1 MHLDEREAEVLAWFR
16 YAGIRGLGFD
26 LAQKAAEFRKSP

>member
-1 MHLDEREAEVLAWFR
+1 MKEKPKSSHGSK
-16 YAGIRGLGFD
+16 YAGIRRLGFD